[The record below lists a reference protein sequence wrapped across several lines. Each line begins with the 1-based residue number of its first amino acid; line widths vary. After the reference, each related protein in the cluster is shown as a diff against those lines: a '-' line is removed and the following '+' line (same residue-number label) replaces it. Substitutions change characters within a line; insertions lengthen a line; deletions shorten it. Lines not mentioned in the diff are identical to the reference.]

1 MGDGALQDL
10 LVNLSSASLAFAAGR
25 SFNRL
30 RDLWHFR
37 DTRGF
42 WKPFTAHDMKMV
54 TSIFIQEE
62 HYIWERSGLVGVGDV
77 LAINELRQ
85 QLQRT
90 GVRHLPLTPSH
101 QLTGM
106 ELRGNLILVGGPHS
120 NRVTAEV
127 VQRLPL
133 TYTFG
138 PADRHDARITDSR
151 TGEVASPEF
160 DSDGQLCV
168 DLGLLIRAA
177 NPFQPDRHIVVLAGS
192 FGFGTTAAA
201 RLLSD
206 PDFLNHP
213 LVSGGSPF
221 EAAFSVEVV
230 SGEPQRITLKG
241 IRRLDTAAGRSPGS

>member
-1 MGDGALQDL
+1 MSGALQDL
-10 LVNLSSASLAFAAGR
+10 LVNLSSASLAFGAGW
-25 SFNRL
+25 SFDRA
-30 RDLWHFR
+30 RDLWRFR

-42 WKPFTAHDMKMV
+42 WKPFTAHDLKMV

-77 LAINELRQ
+77 LAIHELRQ

-90 GVRHLPLTPSH
+90 GVKHLPLTPSH
-101 QLTGM
+101 HLTGL
-106 ELRGNLILVGGPHS
+106 ERRANLILVGGPHS

-138 PADRHDARITDSR
+138 PVEEHDARITDAR
-151 TGEVASPEF
+151 TGEILSP
-160 DSDGQLCV
+160 DITPDNQLAV
-168 DLGLLIRAA
+168 DLGILVRAP
-177 NPFQPDRHIVVLAGS
+177 NPFQPDRHIVILAGS
-192 FGFGTTAAA
+192 FGFGTSAAA

-206 PDFLNHP
+206 PEFLNHP

-230 SGEPQRITLKG
+230 GGEPQRIDLKG
-241 IRRLDTAAGRSPGS
+241 LRELDTAVRRQAGA

>member
-1 MGDGALQDL
+1 M
-10 LVNLSSASLAFAAGR
+10 
-25 SFNRL
+25 
-30 RDLWHFR
+30 
-37 DTRGF
+37 
-42 WKPFTAHDMKMV
+42 
-54 TSIFIQEE
+54 
-62 HYIWERSGLVGVGDV
+62 GLVGVGDV

-90 GVRHLPLTPSH
+90 GVKHLPLTPSH
-101 QLTGM
+101 HLTGL
-106 ELRGNLILVGGPHS
+106 ERRGNLILVGGPHS
-120 NRVTAEV
+120 NRVTAEI

-138 PADRHDARITDSR
+138 PADLHDARITDSR
-151 TGEVASPEF
+151 TGEVMSPEF
-160 DSDGQLCV
+160 DAQGQLAV
-168 DLGLLIRAA
+168 DLGILIRAA

-192 FGFGTTAAA
+192 FGFGTSAAA

-230 SGEPQRITLKG
+230 AGEPQRIDLKDLRELG
-241 IRRLDTAAGRSPGS
+241 TTVRRATGA